1 MMFSLSG
8 PEMYMYGRIVYTIV
22 YAGINF
28 LKSKTKEDEQ
38 SK

>member
-28 LKSKTKEDEQ
+28 ITEVNNK
-38 SK
+38 

>member
-28 LKSKTKEDEQ
+28 IIEISNQ
-38 SK
+38 